1 MRVSR
6 QGGKSDTNLFTVSSP
21 KRRTPTKKDQKKLG
35 ELVCERRKKQVGKSN
50 DKFLGPRVPGVA
62 GDNSRV

>member
-1 MRVSR
+1 MSR

-21 KRRTPTKKDQKKLG
+21 KRGSGTKKGQKKEG
-35 ELVCERRKKQVGKSN
+35 RAGVGKEEVGKSN
-50 DKFLGPRVPGVA
+50 DKFLGCPRVPGVA

>member
-1 MRVSR
+1 MSR

-21 KRRTPTKKDQKKLG
+21 KRGTPTKKGQKKEG
-35 ELVCERRKKQVGKSN
+35 RAVRRRRGGKSN
-50 DKFLGPRVPGVA
+50 DKFLGPGVPGVA